1 MYSAPITL
9 PAGGLDQIS
18 NPLAMPDGYAS
29 RAENVVISRDG
40 VIMRRPGRTLIQPG
54 HDFHSIAD
62 TGHGLLIGKGSNLFR
77 IANDPMAPEHII
89 NLGTT
94 GLIDFTSYNG
104 HTYLTNGHGVWW
116 MPASEHG
123 ARQCGVS
130 LPDRLPAIAAHPDGA
145 LAPGMYAVALSVVDE
160 HGEESPAAILG
171 QIDLPAGGGIL
182 LTGVDGSNL
191 DLTYRVYLTPP
202 DGDAL
207 YLSESF
213 SAAFSQYLVTRQ
225 PDGAI
230 QATRD
235 LERLPGGQFIRGM
248 NGRLYVAAGDALWF
262 SQAMRPHLC
271 NRAHNYIRFVGGIR
285 FIEPL
290 MAGMMVADD
299 RGVWLLEGADPTT
312 ATQRLI
318 SPAKA
323 MAGSSIRVPATMTLR
338 TQLPSAAVIWLSEDG
353 YMVATDTGETEALNQ
368 KRVRVQVDGRS
379 KTVITEHQG
388 TIQLVTLIISS
399 A

>member
-1 MYSAPITL
+1 MYRAPIAL

-29 RAENVVISRDG
+29 SVENVVISREG
-40 VIMRRPGRTLIQPG
+40 VIMRRQGRTLLQAG
-54 HDFHSIAD
+54 HDFHSIAE
-62 TGHGLLIGKGSNLFR
+62 TNHGLLVGKGPGLFR
-77 IANDPMAPEHII
+77 FYPDVNAPELIM
-89 NLGTT
+89 NLGSI
-94 GLIDFTSYNG
+94 GPIDFTDYNG

-116 MPASEHG
+116 MPATEHG

-130 LPDRLPAIAAHPDGA
+130 LPDRLPAMVAHPDGA
-145 LAPGMYAVALSVVDE
+145 LVAGTYAVALSVVDDN
-160 HGEESPAAILG
+160 GEESPAAVLG
-171 QIDLPAGGGIL
+171 QVELPNGGGIQ
-182 LTGVDGSNL
+182 LTGIDSS
-191 DLTYRVYLTPP
+191 DMTLTYRVYLTPP

-230 QATRD
+230 QATRN
-235 LERLPGGQFIRGM
+235 LSRLPGGQFIRGM
-248 NGRLYVAAGDALWF
+248 NGRIYVASGDTLWF

-271 NRAHNYIRFVGGIR
+271 NRAHNHIRFVGDIR

-290 MAGMMVADD
+290 TAGLLVADN
-299 RGVWLLEGADPTT
+299 RGVWMLEGTDPTT
-312 ATQRLI
+312 ARQRLI
-318 SPAKA
+318 SPTPV

-338 TQLPSAAVIWLSEDG
+338 TQLPSAAVIWLSADG
-353 YMVATDTGETEALNQ
+353 YMVATDTGETESLNQ
-368 KRVRVQVDGRS
+368 KRARVSVDGRG

-388 TIQLVTLIISS
+388 TTQLVTLITSS
-399 A
+399 T